1 MAGKPQTLATTSA
14 FEILGPVM
22 VGPSSS
28 HTAGALRCAQVAAS
42 LLEGRITKVTFGLWN
57 SFAHTYR
64 GHGTDRALVAGILG
78 LDTDDENIKQAF
90 DLAREQGLEYHFDIK
105 GDDASIHPN
114 TVDIDMVDD
123 TGATAQ
129 VRGESLGGG
138 KMRIS
143 RINGRRRRH
152 LRYVFHA
159 LRGAQGRP
167 RCTRRA
173 HQPARLRPRKHRL
186 LPHLPHRSGRPGLLC
201 L

>member
-1 MAGKPQTLATTSA
+1 MFS
-14 FEILGPVM
+14 ILEMFTIG

-90 DLAREQGLEYHFDIK
+90 NLAREQGLDYHFDIK

-114 TVDIDMVDD
+114 TVDIEMVDD
-123 TGATAQ
+123 TGA
-129 VRGESLGGG
+129 R
-138 KMRIS
+138 
-143 RINGRRRRH
+143 
-152 LRYVFHA
+152 
-159 LRGAQGRP
+159 
-167 RCTRRA
+167 
-173 HQPARLRPRKHRL
+173 
-186 LPHLPHRSGRPGLLC
+186 HRSAARASAAARCASAASTASASTSRACIPRSSWRTRTFPAC
-201 L
+201 SQRSRTCSPTHT